1 MSKLKATI
9 GDREVEC
16 LIREKEEA
24 KEKYDDAIAAGH
36 AAVLGDKKKD
46 ALSIKIG
53 NLLPG

>member
-16 LIREKEEA
+16 LIWEKEEA